1 MKRALFAALGI
12 AALLVGLVGT
22 VVAAAPADN
31 PGENP
36 PGFAKVVFITYAKD
50 LAPANSLRPS
60 SAVADVTGSEQDGY
74 IYSGYHWSDAKIP
87 VHYLINPKLPRSK
100 VSSAYVEGIK
110 AAFQTW
116 EDDPDSYMKFT
127 YNGTTNAGIS
137 SLRGRMDRKNV
148 VGWADLNSV
157 PWLGPDVIAVSVY
170 WYNTDTLELA
180 EVDVAMNSKGFTWW
194 QTPSQTGDPDTWT
207 WPNSQNSSA
216 YDVDVQNI
224 MTHEAG
230 HCLVLDDLYDPSNS
244 DETMYG
250 YADEFELNKRS
261 LENADIAG
269 IGVIYPGSTKP

>member
-1 MKRALFAALGI
+1 MKRALLAALAI

-22 VVAAAPADN
+22 VAAAAPADN

-36 PGFAKVVFITYAKD
+36 PGFVRIVFITYAKD
-50 LAPANSLRPS
+50 LGPANPLRPS
-60 SAVADVTGSEQDGY
+60 SAVADVIGSEGDGY
-74 IYSGYHWSDAKIP
+74 IYSGYHWSKAKIP
-87 VHYLINPKLPRSK
+87 VHYSVNPKLPRSK
-100 VSSAYVEGIK
+100 VSNAYVEGIK

-116 EDDPDSYMKFT
+116 EDDPDSYIDFA
-127 YNGTTNAGIS
+127 YDGTTNAGIS

-157 PWLGPDVIAVSVY
+157 PWLGSGIIAVTVY

-180 EVDVAMNSKGFTWW
+180 EVDVAMNSNGYKWW
-194 QTPSQTGDPDTWT
+194 QEPAGETWNSGDI
-207 WPNSQNSSA
+207 SSA

-224 MTHEAG
+224 MTHEVG
-230 HCLVLDDLYDPSNS
+230 HCLVLDDLYEDRNS
-244 DETMYG
+244 GKTMYG

-269 IGVIYPGSTKP
+269 IGVIYPGITKP